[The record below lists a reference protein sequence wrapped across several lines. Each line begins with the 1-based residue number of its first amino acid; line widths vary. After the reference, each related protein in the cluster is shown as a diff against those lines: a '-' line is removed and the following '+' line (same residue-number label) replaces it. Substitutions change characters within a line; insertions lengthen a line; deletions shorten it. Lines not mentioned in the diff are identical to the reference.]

1 MFGMY
6 MYLLFLSNEKNV
18 NLLRGE
24 RKKKKR
30 KKKRKTNWLG
40 EKGEKEKNSFVN
52 EKNVNLLRGDRKKER
67 KKKKKKKKDKL
78 VGRKRRER
86 KK

>member
-1 MFGMY
+1 MKKRNSMFGMY
-6 MYLLFLSNEKNV
+6 MYLFFLS
-18 NLLRGE
+18 
-24 RKKKKR
+24 
-30 KKKRKTNWLG
+30 
-40 EKGEKEKNSFVN
+40 N

-67 KKKKKKKKDKL
+67 KKKEKKKKKDKL

>member
-1 MFGMY
+1 MKKHNSMFGMY
-6 MYLLFLSNEKNV
+6 MYLFFLSNEKNV

-24 RKKKKR
+24 
-30 KKKRKTNWLG
+30 
-40 EKGEKEKNSFVN
+40 
-52 EKNVNLLRGDRKKER
+52 RKKER

>member
-1 MFGMY
+1 MKKHNSMFGMY
-6 MYLLFLSNEKNV
+6 MYLFFLS
-18 NLLRGE
+18 
-24 RKKKKR
+24 
-30 KKKRKTNWLG
+30 
-40 EKGEKEKNSFVN
+40 N

-67 KKKKKKKKDKL
+67 KKKKKDKL

>member
-1 MFGMY
+1 MKKHNSMFGMY

-24 RKKKKR
+24 RNKKKR
-30 KKKRKTNWLG
+30 K
-40 EKGEKEKNSFVN
+40 EE
-52 EKNVNLLRGDRKKER
+52 
-67 KKKKKKKKDKL
+67 KKDKL
-78 VGRKRRER
+78 VGIKRRER